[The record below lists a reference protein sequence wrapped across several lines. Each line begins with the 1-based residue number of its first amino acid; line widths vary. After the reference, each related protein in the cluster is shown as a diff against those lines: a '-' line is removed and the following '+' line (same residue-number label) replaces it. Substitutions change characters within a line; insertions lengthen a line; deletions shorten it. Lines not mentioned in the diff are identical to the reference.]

1 MAKSKETLSLKKQAN
16 SMRKESAPL
25 RIPCVNANSCAPPG
39 DATSSKANGRSWVAG
54 QSGNP
59 AGRPLGAR
67 QKIANQLLEDLR
79 EVWAEKGK
87 AILYRLAIDDPA
99 RLATIAYGLLPKDI
113 FVRVEDQ
120 RAPGNLES
128 IRELLDI
135 LEAAGVKDPE
145 DLRARL
151 AAEIGGSVSNPLANG
166 HDDNDK

>member
-16 SMRKESAPL
+16 SMRKEDANL
-25 RIPCVNANSCAPPG
+25 RMGSVNANSCVVSS
-39 DATSSKANGRSWVAG
+39 DTTSSKANGRSWVAG

-67 QKIANQLLEDLR
+67 QRIANQLLEDLQ

-87 AILYRLAIDDPA
+87 AILYRMAIDDPS
-99 RLATIAYGLLPKDI
+99 RLATIAYGLLPRDI

-135 LEAAGVKDPE
+135 LEAAGVKDP
-145 DLRARL
+145 
-151 AAEIGGSVSNPLANG
+151 G
-166 HDDNDK
+166 HA

>member
-1 MAKSKETLSLKKQAN
+1 
-16 SMRKESAPL
+16 MRKESAQL
-25 RIPCVNANSCAPPG
+25 RTPCVNANSYVPTG

-67 QKIANQLLEDLR
+67 QKIANQLLEDLQ

-87 AILYRLAIDDPA
+87 AILYRLAIDDPS
-99 RLATIAYGLLPKDI
+99 RLATIAYGLLPRDI

-151 AAEIGGSVSNPLANG
+151 ATEIAGSVSNPLASG